1 MTSLLREVLFSSRGF
16 WRRSSF
22 PGVLLA
28 LALGVGANGATLTL
42 AAALLL
48 AAPAHVRSPERIVRA
63 PSIRSWAEFT
73 EVRRRARTI
82 DLAAH
87 TRSELGLGLGAEAAP
102 ARVECVTRGYFRLL
116 GVRPALGRTFAETA
130 DGGRAGASVVLSHG
144 LWTRRFGGDPAV
156 VGRAVLLGNRGHA
169 VVGVA
174 PRGFRGL
181 GPAAVDAWML
191 LTASPDLCSFTGEDL
206 LDDRNAAWL
215 WTIGR
220 PRDGFTPRDAQA
232 EVATLTSSGGAGA
245 SGAGRAHGLVPAF
258 GATRA
263 GTRDGQVVLWLAAAG
278 GLMLLAAC
286 LNVAVL
292 LSIQVLDRAGEFA
305 VRRQLG
311 ATRARVFAQFLL
323 EHLAAAAVCGAAA
336 AGVGMAVGGLLAG
349 LLPIAGGEEFRGA
362 PFFARVG
369 ALTLLAGVCSGLGP
383 AAYLL
388 RASRPSRR
396 QDAALAAPS
405 GGGVRGLLVTAQFA
419 LALVLV
425 VGAGLFVSTV
435 RHVDRTPGLDVD
447 RVIVAT
453 VDLARNGYGAGQV
466 RSVFDEFLQRLDRV
480 PRVASA
486 GVSLAPL
493 LSSGGS
499 FAAYPLRAASGEAP
513 RDVPLFNA
521 VSRGYFRTVGT
532 RIVRG
537 RGFTAD
543 DAGGRPVLVVNEGL
557 AGELWGAADPL
568 GRCVVIGGLPC
579 VEVVGVSE
587 NRRPV
592 TVTGGHDEVFVPASQ
607 ASSYVDD
614 AAPRT
619 LLVRSRGPARAAVGA
634 VAAALRGTDPDLP
647 FIRVRLLADLV
658 DDQTRSWRLG
668 AAVFSL
674 LGGFAVALAAVG
686 GFAVLSLSV
695 RSRAREIGI
704 RMALGARRGNV
715 VAAVLRRGLGVVT
728 AGLVLGGAVSAAA
741 YRLMGGL
748 LVGVSAADPAS
759 FAAAV
764 LVVFSAGAAA
774 AALPAVRA
782 ARLDPAEGVR
792 RWSA

>member
-48 AAPAHVRSPERIVRA
+48 AAPEHVRSPERIVRA
-63 PSIRSWAEFT
+63 PSIRSWAEFAD
-73 EVRRRARTI
+73 VSRRARTI
-82 DLAAH
+82 DLAAL
-87 TRSELGLGLGAEAAP
+87 TRRELGLGRGAEAAP

-116 GVRPALGRTFAETA
+116 GVRPARGRTFAGTA
-130 DGGRAGASVVLSHG
+130 DGGRAEASAVLSHG
-144 LWTRRFGGDPAV
+144 LWTGRFGGDPAV
-156 VGRAVLLGNRGHA
+156 VGRTVLLGNRGHV

-206 LDDRNAAWL
+206 LDDRDAAWL

-220 PRDGFTPRDAQA
+220 PRDGFTLRDAQA
-232 EVATLTSSGGAGA
+232 EMATLTSSGGAGA
-245 SGAGRAHGLVPAF
+245 SGAGRARGLVPAF

-369 ALTLLAGVCSGLGP
+369 ALTLLAGVLGGLGP

-396 QDAALAAPS
+396 QDAAFAAPS
-405 GGGVRGLLVTAQFA
+405 GTRLRSVLVTAQFA

-466 RSVFDEFLQRLDRV
+466 RSVFDEFLQRLERV
-480 PRVASA
+480 PEAASA
-486 GVSLAPL
+486 SVSLAPL

-532 RIVRG
+532 RILRG
-537 RGFTAD
+537 RGFVAD
-543 DAGGRPVLVVNEGL
+543 DAGGRPVLVLNEGL

-619 LLVRSRGPARAAVGA
+619 LLVRSRGPARAAVGP
-634 VAAALRGTDPDLP
+634 VAAALRGADPDLP
-647 FIRVRLLADLV
+647 FIQVRLLADLV

-668 AAVFSL
+668 AAVFGL
-674 LGGFAVALAAVG
+674 LGGFAAALAAVG
-686 GFAVLSLSV
+686 GFAVLALSV

-715 VAAVLRRGLGVVT
+715 VAAVLRRGLGVVV
-728 AGLVLGGAVSAAA
+728 AGLVIGAAVSAAA
-741 YRLMGGL
+741 YRLMGSL
-748 LVGVSAADPAS
+748 LVGVTAADPAS

-774 AALPAVRA
+774 GVPPAVRA

-792 RWSA
+792 QRSA